1 MTDPW
6 KPYID
11 AARAA
16 GEKEALVP
24 DYGAGD
30 SLWMRVGVPD
40 LEPEAAGPEPEPEA
54 EI

>member
-6 KPYID
+6 KRYID

-24 DYGAGD
+24 DYGASD
-30 SLWMRVGVPD
+30 SVWMRVEVP
-40 LEPEAAGPEPEPEA
+40 AAEPEPEPE
-54 EI
+54 IGL